1 MTIKSK
7 ISFYIS
13 IIFTLLFG
21 LICIVIIFIFSDFR
35 KQEFEERLNEKA
47 INTIKLLIEV
57 KEVDND
63 ILKIIDKNSIN
74 QLYDEKTLVF
84 DENFNLIYS
93 SLDDTKIKWTKS
105 DLNHLKTN
113 KSFLKK
119 DNDHEIY
126 GFFYDTNQKD
136 YYALISANDNYG
148 KRKLNFLI
156 YLLLGSYI
164 IFTILTWFL
173 TFYII
178 KKQLIPLGNFHKK
191 ISQINDLNLQVT
203 LETDQNSKNEISLLS
218 NEFNFMINRISDI
231 YQKQKEFTAQAS
243 HELRTPIARISAQ
256 LENQIQAADEK
267 NKIFLKSIFSD
278 IEQLNELI
286 NSLLILSKIDNINS
300 QKTEKTRVD
309 ETLYVSFEKI
319 KNLFPDFKINFSIT
333 NNEDLFDKLEINGN
347 SKLIEIAFTNLLKNA
362 YLYADQKWVNVT
374 ITILNNQMVLSFT
387 NSGQTLSDEE
397 EKLLFQP
404 FMRGSNVKNNNGLGL
419 GLRIVSRILQAYGYS
434 VAYKKETNLNIFT
447 ITF

>member
-21 LICIVIIFIFSDFR
+21 LICAIIIFIFSDFR

-57 KEVDND
+57 KEIDNE

-74 QLYDEKTLVF
+74 QLYDEKTLIF

-105 DLNHLKTN
+105 DLLYLKNH

-119 DNDHEIY
+119 DKDHEIY

-156 YLLLGSYI
+156 YLLIGAYFL
-164 IFTILTWFL
+164 FTITTWFL

-178 KKQLIPLGNFHKK
+178 KKQLIPLENFHKK
-191 ISQINDLNLQVT
+191 ISEINDLNLEVT
-203 LETDQNSKNEISLLS
+203 LESKQNSKNEISLLS
-218 NEFNFMINRISDI
+218 NEFNFMMNRISDA

-256 LENQIQAADEK
+256 LENQIQAEDEK
-267 NKIFLKSIFSD
+267 NKIIFKSLFSD
-278 IEQLNELI
+278 IEQLKELI
-286 NSLLILSKIDNINS
+286 NSLLILSKIDSKNNE
-300 QKTEKTRVD
+300 KTEKTRVD
-309 ETLYVSFEKI
+309 ETLYNSFEKI
-319 KNLFPDFKINFSIT
+319 KKLFPDFKINFSMT
-333 NNEDLFDKLEINGN
+333 DDEQLFDKLEINGN

-362 YLYADQKWVNVT
+362 YLYSDQKLVNVA
-374 ITILNNQMVLSFT
+374 ITIHNHQMVLSFT
-387 NSGQTLSDEE
+387 NSGKTLSDEE
-397 EKLLFQP
+397 VKTLFQP
-404 FMRGSNVKNNNGLGL
+404 FMRGSNAKNTNGLGL
-419 GLRIVSRILQAYGYS
+419 GLRIVSRILQVSGYTIS
-434 VAYKKETNLNIFT
+434 YKKETNLN
-447 ITF
+447 TFIILF